1 MGAGMAKADRSA
13 RAEPSPGAAL
23 YLTAEEAAK
32 VLGVAVSSLYA
43 YVSRKGIRSQ
53 AIPGTRAR
61 LYWREDI
68 DRIAQG
74 PGAER
79 AIKWDSILVPETKIT
94 LLTEKGHYYRGQSA
108 ITLSQTATLEDVAA
122 LLWGQDRAALFPKVS
137 LVAPDGF
144 AEARSALGRLE
155 PMDQAVG
162 LFPILEGSSPKNYDR
177 SAQGFARTGAE
188 VVRWLA
194 AITVGQAQTSPDPI
208 HLLLARAFSGLEA
221 YADVIRRLL
230 VLFADH
236 ELTAATYAVRA
247 VANTGTTPYQAVAAG
262 LVAHKG
268 QRLVEGRA
276 PAIKR
281 FIEEV
286 LSDPDPGRPV
296 LERYRAGDDIP
307 GFSHRLFKVA
317 DMRARALLPVLK
329 AHFDEEAEFRR
340 LFEAIRVAQEGL
352 GVEPNLALLAL
363 FIERKFRQRTGVG
376 SIQLI
381 ARATGWIAH
390 AQEQMESGPLVR
402 PRTAYT
408 GVLPGEG

>member
-1 MGAGMAKADRSA
+1 MRRASKAVKAEASAGAG
-13 RAEPSPGAAL
+13 L

-32 VLGVAVSSLYA
+32 VLGVAVASLYA

-79 AIKWDSILVPETKIT
+79 AIKWDSILVPETRIT
-94 LLTEKGHYYRGQSA
+94 LLTEQGHYYRGRSA
-108 ITLSQTATLEDVAA
+108 IALSDTATLEDIAA
-122 LLWGQDRAALFPKVS
+122 LLWGQDRSVLFPAAALQP
-137 LVAPDGF
+137 PEGF
-144 AEARSALGRLE
+144 AEARTALARLA
-155 PMDQAVG
+155 PTDQAIG
-162 LFPILEGSSPKNYDR
+162 LFPILEAAHPRNYDR
-177 SAQGFARTGAE
+177 SPAGFSRTGAE

-194 AITVGQAQTSPDPI
+194 AITVGEGRTSPEPI
-208 HLLLARAFSGLEA
+208 HLVLARAFSGLEA

-247 VANTGTTPYQAVAAG
+247 VANTGTTPYQAVTAG

-286 LSDPDPGRPV
+286 LSDPDPGHPV

-307 GFSHRLFKVA
+307 GFSHKLFKVA

-329 AHFDEEAEFRR
+329 AHFGEEADFKR
-340 LFEAIRVAQEGL
+340 LFQAIRVAQEGL

-381 ARATGWIAH
+381 ARAVGWIAH

-408 GVLPGEG
+408 GVLPSDG

>member
-1 MGAGMAKADRSA
+1 MRTAIKTVQ
-13 RAEPSPGAAL
+13 AEPSAGVGL

-32 VLGVAVSSLYA
+32 VLGVAVASLYA

-53 AIPGTRAR
+53 AVPGTRAR

-79 AIKWDSILVPETKIT
+79 AIKWDSILVPETRIT
-94 LLTEKGHYYRGQSA
+94 LLTEQGHYYRGQSA
-108 ITLSQTATLEDVAA
+108 IALSETATLEDIAA
-122 LLWGQDRAALFPKVS
+122 LLWGQDRSVLFPA
-137 LVAPDGF
+137 VALQAPEGF
-144 AEARSALGRLE
+144 AEARTALSRLA
-155 PMDQAVG
+155 PTDQAFG
-162 LFPILEGSSPKNYDR
+162 LFPILEAAHPKNYDR
-177 SAQGFARTGAE
+177 SAAGFARTGAE

-194 AITVGQAQTSPDPI
+194 AITVGEAQTSPDPI

-247 VANTGTTPYQAVAAG
+247 VANTGTTPYQAVTAG

-286 LSDPDPGRPV
+286 LSDPDPGHPV

-307 GFSHRLFKVA
+307 GFSHKLFKVA

-329 AHFDEEAEFRR
+329 NNFGEEADFER
-340 LFEAIRVAQEGL
+340 LFQAIRVAQEGL

-381 ARATGWIAH
+381 ARAVGWIAH

-408 GVLPGEG
+408 GVLPSDG

>member
-1 MGAGMAKADRSA
+1 MRRPARTVKAEASAGAS
-13 RAEPSPGAAL
+13 L

-32 VLGVAVSSLYA
+32 VLGVAVASLYA

-79 AIKWDSILVPETKIT
+79 AIKWDSILVPETRIT
-94 LLTEKGHYYRGQSA
+94 LLTEQGHYYRGQSA
-108 ITLSQTATLEDVAA
+108 IALSETASLEDIAA
-122 LLWGQDRAALFPKVS
+122 LLWGQDRSALFPP
-137 LVAPDGF
+137 VALQAPEGF
-144 AEARSALGRLE
+144 AEARTALARLA
-155 PMDQAVG
+155 PTDQAVG
-162 LFPILEGSSPKNYDR
+162 LFPILEAAQPKNYDR
-177 SAQGFARTGAE
+177 SAAGFARTGAE

-194 AITVGQAQTSPDPI
+194 AITVGEAQTSPDPI

-247 VANTGTTPYQAVAAG
+247 VANTGTTPYQAVTAG

-286 LSDPDPGRPV
+286 LSDPDPGHPV

-307 GFSHRLFKVA
+307 GFSHKLFKVA
-317 DMRARALLPVLK
+317 DMRARALLPVLTD
-329 AHFDEEAEFRR
+329 HFGEEADFKR
-340 LFEAIRVAQEGL
+340 LFQAIRVAQEGL

-381 ARATGWIAH
+381 ARAVGWIAH

-408 GVLPGEG
+408 GVLPSDG

>member
-1 MGAGMAKADRSA
+1 MRKSTKSVQ
-13 RAEPSPGAAL
+13 AEPSAGASL
-23 YLTAEEAAK
+23 YLTAEQAAG

-53 AIPGTRAR
+53 AVPGTRAR

-68 DRIAQG
+68 DRIAHG

-94 LLTEKGHYYRGQSA
+94 LLTEQGHFYRGQSA
-108 ITLSQTATLEDVAA
+108 IRLSQTATLEEVAA
-122 LLWGQDRAALFPKVS
+122 LLWGRDRTALFPP
-137 LVAPDGF
+137 VAMQAPEGF
-144 AEARSALGRLE
+144 SEAQAALARLT
-155 PMDQAVG
+155 PTDQAIG
-162 LFPILEGSSPKNYDR
+162 LFPILEAASPKNYDR
-177 SAQGFARTGAE
+177 SSAGFARTGAE

-194 AITVGQAQTSPDPI
+194 AITVEERKTSSDPI
-208 HLLLARAFSGLEA
+208 HIVLARAFSGLEA

-262 LVAHKG
+262 LIAHKG

-286 LSDPDPGRPV
+286 LNDPDPGHPV

-307 GFSHRLFKVA
+307 GFSHKLFKVA

-329 AHFDEEAEFRR
+329 EHFGDEDDFKR
-340 LFEAIRVAQEGL
+340 LFQAIHVAQDGL

-381 ARATGWIAH
+381 ARAVGWIAH

-408 GVLPGEG
+408 GVLPSDG

>member
-1 MGAGMAKADRSA
+1 MPKATRIVD
-13 RAEPSPGAAL
+13 AEPFAGAAL

-32 VLGVAVSSLYA
+32 VLGVAVASLYA

-61 LYWREDI
+61 LYWRDDI

-79 AIKWDSILVPETKIT
+79 AIKWDSILVPETKVT
-94 LLTEKGHYYRGQSA
+94 LLTERGHYYRGQSA
-108 ITLSQTATLEDVAA
+108 IALSETATLEEVAA
-122 LLWGQDRAALFPKVS
+122 LLWQEDGRALFPA
-137 LVAPDGF
+137 VALQAPEGF
-144 AEARSALGRLE
+144 AEAQAALRRLA
-155 PMDQAVG
+155 PTDQAVG
-162 LFPILEGSSPKNYDR
+162 LFPLLEGANPKNYDR
-177 SAQGFARTGAE
+177 SSAGFARTGAE
-188 VVRWLA
+188 VVRWLT
-194 AITVGQAQTSPDPI
+194 AITVGETKTSPEPI
-208 HLLLARAFSGLEA
+208 HLVLARAFSGLEG

-247 VANTGTTPYQAVAAG
+247 VANTGTTPYQAVTAG

-286 LSDPDPGRPV
+286 LSDPDPGHPV

-307 GFSHRLFKVA
+307 GFSHKLFKVA
-317 DMRARALLPVLK
+317 DMRARALLPMLNE
-329 AHFDEEAEFRR
+329 HFGEEDDFKR
-340 LFEAIRVAQEGL
+340 LFQAIRVAQEGL

-381 ARATGWIAH
+381 ARSVGWIAH

-408 GVLPGEG
+408 GVLPSEG

>member
-1 MGAGMAKADRSA
+1 MPKATRIVDPELFA
-13 RAEPSPGAAL
+13 GAAL
-23 YLTAEEAAK
+23 YLTAEDAAK

-61 LYWREDI
+61 LYWRDDI
-68 DRIAQG
+68 ERIAQG

-79 AIKWDSILVPETKIT
+79 AIKWDSILVPETKVT
-94 LLTEKGHYYRGQSA
+94 LLTERGHYYRGQSA
-108 ITLSQTATLEDVAA
+108 IALSETATLEEVAA
-122 LLWGQDRAALFPKVS
+122 LLWQQDRGALFPA
-137 LVAPDGF
+137 VALQAPEGF
-144 AEARSALGRLE
+144 TEAQAALARLA
-155 PMDQAVG
+155 PTDQAVG
-162 LFPILEGSSPKNYDR
+162 LFPILEGANPKNYDR
-177 SAQGFARTGAE
+177 SSAGFARTGAE
-188 VVRWLA
+188 VVRWLT
-194 AITVGQAQTSPDPI
+194 AITVGETKTSPEPI
-208 HLLLARAFSGLEA
+208 HLVLARAFSGLEG

-236 ELTAATYAVRA
+236 EFTAATYAVRA
-247 VANTGTTPYQAVAAG
+247 VANTGTTPYQAVTAG

-268 QRLVEGRA
+268 QRLLEGRA

-286 LSDPDPGRPV
+286 LSDPDPGHPV

-307 GFSHRLFKVA
+307 GFSHKLFKVA
-317 DMRARALLPVLK
+317 DMRARVLLPVLNE
-329 AHFDEEAEFRR
+329 HFGEEEDFKR
-340 LFEAIRVAQEGL
+340 LFQAIHVAQEGL
-352 GVEPNLALLAL
+352 GAEPNLALLAL

-381 ARATGWIAH
+381 ARAVGWIAH

-408 GVLPGEG
+408 GVLPSEG